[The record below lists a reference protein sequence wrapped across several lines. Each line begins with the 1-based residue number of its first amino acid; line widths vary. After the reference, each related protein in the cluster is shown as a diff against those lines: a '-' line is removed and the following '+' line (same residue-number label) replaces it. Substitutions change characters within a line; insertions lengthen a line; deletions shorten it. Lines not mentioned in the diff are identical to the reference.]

1 MSKKIDTIVEDI
13 YSTIE
18 KGLDKSTT
26 DKGFMEDFVKSII
39 STLNKFLFETR
50 EDMTTLRLS
59 QIGRP
64 DRQLWYDIN
73 IPNKPF
79 KVDGKTK
86 IKFLYGEI
94 LESLLIFLAQA
105 SGHRVSEEQKM
116 EEINGVKGHKDC
128 RIDGTLV
135 DIKSASSYGMKK
147 FKDGSLFTNDPFGYI
162 SQISAYA
169 ESAGD
174 NEAAFLA
181 IDKSSG
187 EIVLMPIKSIHMINA
202 TDRVNHLKKVVT
214 SKNIPDKCYPAEPD
228 GKSGN
233 MKLSIGC
240 VFCGY
245 KDMCWADANGGYG
258 LRKFQY
264 STGMRYLTHV
274 AKTPDVQEIRSA

>member
-1 MSKKIDTIVEDI
+1 MSKKIDTLVEDI

-26 DKGFMEDFVKSII
+26 DKTFIEEFLKNII
-39 STLNKFLFETR
+39 ATLNKFLFEKR

-73 IPNKPF
+73 ITNKPF

-94 LESLLIFLAQA
+94 LESLLILLAQA

-162 SQISAYA
+162 AQISAYA

-174 NEAAFLA
+174 KEAAFLA

-187 EIVLMPIKSIHMINA
+187 EIVLLPIEGIHMINA
-202 TDRVNHLKKVVT
+202 SDRVEHLKGVVN
-214 SKNIPDKCYPAEPD
+214 SKAPPQKCYTDEPD

-233 MKLSIGC
+233 RKLSIGC

-245 KDMCWADANGGYG
+245 KDMCWSDANGGSG

-264 STGMRYLTHV
+264 STGVRYLTHV
-274 AKTPDVQEIRSA
+274 AKTPDVQEIRDV